1 MATAKANQEIFFFY
15 NPMKYYNTYL
25 RSTLLTRITL
35 QYYWDEYPRG
45 ARGYDYPKG
54 INIDKR
60 KEKKNYLNWNY
71 TTKDKTYG

>member
-1 MATAKANQEIFFFY
+1 MSCTVYIHYFIKEKNPRNEIFFY
-15 NPMKYYNTYL
+15 NPIKYYNTYL

-60 KEKKNYLNWNY
+60 KEKKNYLN
-71 TTKDKTYG
+71 